1 MLILF
6 SDVVFAFSMN
16 VKYILSEKDIFV
28 LLLTLKIIIMVSFFI
43 SDNLTGSD
51 EITNQVY
58 LGRPWRGY
66 GQAAFISCKA
76 SSHIKPEGYH
86 YWQESRKNTCKLSIY
101 KTLNEKEL
109 ASFTKVLNEKRS
121 R

>member
-1 MLILF
+1 MCS
-6 SDVVFAFSMN
+6 SD
-16 VKYILSEKDIFV
+16 L
-28 LLLTLKIIIMVSFFI
+28 
-43 SDNLTGSD
+43 
-51 EITNQVY
+51 
-58 LGRPWRGY
+58 WRDY

-109 ASFTKVLNEKRS
+109 ASFTKVLNENDLDKYTLDNVMKG
-121 R
+121 